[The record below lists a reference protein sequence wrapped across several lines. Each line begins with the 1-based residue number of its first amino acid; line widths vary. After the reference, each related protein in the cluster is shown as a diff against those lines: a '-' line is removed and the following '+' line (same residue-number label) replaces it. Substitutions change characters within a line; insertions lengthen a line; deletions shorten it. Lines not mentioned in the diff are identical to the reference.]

1 MSGLI
6 GGFFRDQ
13 KRSGQGKQQ
22 VAASHGLLGKVP
34 APIPLAPV
42 RPEPV
47 PVAGVAPPVVH
58 SGAQGARAVEDEKVM
73 QSSTPVSSVSRV
85 VRAPEAASVAP
96 KQPAEL
102 VPGGAVPVASLAR
115 ERERGSAKPQEIAI
129 ASLQELVAL
138 SVITTQVISGESDEM
153 EIRFSRREDA
163 EVVIVLGMPGA
174 GAQGQ
179 ARCAVLWTGEQIDFD
194 ALRTTLEKVQRRGL
208 EVALEG
214 RTNRRL
220 IQELYAG
227 AASVAA
233 LSLSPDDPTAQA
245 VKELIET
252 AVERRASDI
261 HVQVNPHDS
270 RVLFRID
277 GDIEVIWTHSREWG
291 VRLARTLYARGAD
304 DTKSVLFN
312 EREVQGA
319 TIKHTV
325 VKGSVK
331 EEIGLRYA
339 SAPVYP
345 SGFDLVMRVLSMGL
359 NTAIPDLPGLGF
371 APAQVRAILTATER
385 PSGLVALVGTT
396 GSGKSTTI
404 TSLVDYLNDY
414 YSGRRVIR
422 TIEDPPEYAMKA
434 RQQPVVVANK
444 GEGTEQSRA
453 AEAFTKALKGAM
465 RMDPDVLVIG
475 EIRDS
480 PSAQLAQQATLS
492 GHKVLTT
499 FHASSLTAT
508 ISRARSYQMD
518 PDVLG
523 SWGFLQAIV
532 RQTLVRKVCPHCA
545 QPFSSAKRPAKV
557 RSDYA
562 WRALRRQLTEIC
574 DVKAVRF
581 VGPGCEHCK
590 NTGAKG
596 RTVVAEILKPTWRM
610 LDLIG
615 KGDYLSLEAAWRAS
629 RVLDPESVYEA
640 AGLSMEEHALMKI
653 EAGHLCPTEVIAH
666 VGGLPGA
673 SRQTGGVMSVRDALD
688 LLLARGHISAAE
700 FAQGT
705 ERLHTEP
712 HYPYGKL
719 LFSDEQIGDSE
730 GQAS

>member
-13 KRSGQGKQQ
+13 KRSGQGMQQ
-22 VAASHGLLGKVP
+22 VAASHGLLGKV
-34 APIPLAPV
+34 ASPLPPVPV

-47 PVAGVAPPVVH
+47 PVAGAVTPVSAVH
-58 SGAQGARAVEDEKVM
+58 SGAQGARVVEDEKVM

-85 VRAPEAASVAP
+85 ARAPEASSASVKP
-96 KQPAEL
+96 SAEPM
-102 VPGGAVPVASLAR
+102 PGGAVPVASLAR
-115 ERERGSAKPQEIAI
+115 ERERGVPKEPVTVTRLQDLGALHVIA
-129 ASLQELVAL
+129 
-138 SVITTQVISGESDEM
+138 TQVLSGESADV

-163 EVVIVLGMPGA
+163 EVVIVLGMAGA

-179 ARCAVLWTGEQIDFD
+179 ARCAILWTGEQIDYD
-194 ALRTTLEKVQRRGL
+194 ALRTTMEKVQRRGL
-208 EVALEG
+208 EVGLEG
-214 RTNRRL
+214 RTDRRL

-227 AASVAA
+227 AASVAS
-233 LSLSPDDPTAQA
+233 LLLSPDDPTAQA
-245 VKELIET
+245 VKDLIET
-252 AVERRASDI
+252 AVDRRASDI

-270 RVLFRID
+270 RVLFRVD

-325 VKGSVK
+325 VKAGVK

-359 NTAIPDLPGLGF
+359 NTTIPDLPGLGF

-404 TSLVDYLNDY
+404 TSLVDYLDDY
-414 YSGRRVIR
+414 YDGRRIIR
-422 TIEDPPEYAMKA
+422 SIEDPPEYAMKA

-475 EIRDS
+475 EIRDA

-545 QPFSSAKRPAKV
+545 QPFERAKRPAKV

-562 WRALRRQLTEIC
+562 WRMLRRQLTEIC
-574 DVKAVRF
+574 DTKAVCF
-581 VGPGCEHCK
+581 VGSGCDHCK
-590 NTGAKG
+590 GTGAKG

-653 EAGHLCPTEVIAH
+653 EAGQLCPTEVIAH

-673 SRQTGGVMSVRDALD
+673 SRQTGGVMGVRDALD
-688 LLLARGHISAAE
+688 LLLARGHITPAE
-700 FAQGT
+700 FEQGT
-705 ERLHTEP
+705 ERLASEP
-712 HYPYGKL
+712 HYPYAKL
-719 LFSDEQIGDSE
+719 LLSDEEIGSS
-730 GQAS
+730 GKTP